1 MLKYCLDRSNIHKMC
16 DKAIDSFLPAL
27 KFVPDWFAT
36 SQTNKK
42 FIMYYLQLMIYS
54 FFYEDSGN
62 VIFSSGAMGI
72 LSRDQNNLFSN
83 ARQNVGYYQISTGHF
98 KNPSDIMPGRD
109 YVKIMCKSKDVAT
122 SWTSRSN

>member
-1 MLKYCLDRSNIHKMC
+1 MLKYCLDRSNIHKIC

-54 FFYEDSGN
+54 FFMK
-62 VIFSSGAMGI
+62 ILAMSYFLVVQWVFLAGIKITDFQTRDKMLDTIKYLLGI
-72 LSRDQNNLFSN
+72 LKIRRTLCL
-83 ARQNVGYYQISTGHF
+83 VE
-98 KNPSDIMPGRD
+98 IM
-109 YVKIMCKSKDVAT
+109 
-122 SWTSRSN
+122 